1 MRYLISVIDD
11 RSESGTAAEM
21 AAIDVFNELLVAK
34 GHWLLAGGLQAPARS
49 TVIDNRSGKPISTD
63 GPFAETKEFI
73 AGFWIIDAPD
83 RATALQLAEEGSKAC
98 NRRVE
103 VRAVLSEPAEVSA
116 GGE

>member
-11 RSESGTAAEM
+11 RPASGTSAEM
-21 AAIDVFNELLVAK
+21 VELDVFNEKLEAN
-34 GHWLLAGGLQAPARS
+34 GHWVLAGGLESPTAS
-49 TVIDNRSGKPISTD
+49 TVIDNRSGKPIVTD
-63 GPFAETKEFI
+63 GPFAETKEFVG
-73 AGFWIIDAPD
+73 GFWVIEAPD
-83 RATALQLAEEGSKAC
+83 RETALQLATEGSKAC